1 MSRCHGRP
9 ARWPVLMSTLPRW
22 PTPLVQTGTP
32 KTLHCPAP
40 VARKHARD
48 DLHRTPRG
56 GTCAASRS
64 WGVLALPGPAP
75 ANSFPP
81 RDHRLFSPRL
91 LGPADGGLMLCG
103 AIRVCLIAGVQ
114 LDVCY
119 FKKPAAMNGAI
130 TSMGDNTVRTT
141 PPIRTRTLPPH
152 RRLRPTA
159 ECRRGSDTRCMSRRG
174 GGRRIDE
181 GMGERAQCQGPPNG
195 RVQCCTV
202 DASPKAS
209 ASFHVTV

>member
-81 RDHRLFSPRL
+81 RDHRLFFPRL

-159 ECRRGSDTRCMSRRG
+159 AVVLTRAACRGEGAGDESTRAWESVPNARGLPTG
-174 GGRRIDE
+174 GFSAVLL
-181 GMGERAQCQGPPNG
+181 MPP
-195 RVQCCTV
+195 
-202 DASPKAS
+202 PKQALVS
-209 ASFHVTV
+209 M